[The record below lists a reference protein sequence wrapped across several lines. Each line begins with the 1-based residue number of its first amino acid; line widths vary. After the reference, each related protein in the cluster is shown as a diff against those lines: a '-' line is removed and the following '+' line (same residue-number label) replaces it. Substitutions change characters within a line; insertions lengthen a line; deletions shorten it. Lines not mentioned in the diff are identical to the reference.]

1 MEFLYQTRTTPLSES
16 ATKRQCGLWKKP
28 DIGVCDGLTVC
39 HRCSSKKVT
48 HVDKQ
53 LRSGDEGM
61 SVEAH
66 CTSCGHRWIL

>member
-1 MEFLYQTRTTPLSES
+1 MEFLSTTRIGVLSDS
-16 ATKRQCGLWKKP
+16 SKKRQCALWTKP
-28 DIGVCDGLTVC
+28 EMGICDGLTMC
-39 HRCSSKKVT
+39 KRCKSKKVT
-48 HVDKQ
+48 HIDRQ